1 MKWENLTRAPVA
13 GTRFSGLP
21 QGSLEGQQSLHK
33 ILTPADLIDQ
43 FLDLPFNH
51 IALGNLRTFQN
62 LSILFCKCI
71 LCCSGIKEI
80 LCLQLLACTLVCM

>member
-13 GTRFSGLP
+13 GTRFSDLA

-43 FLDLPFNH
+43 FLVLPFNH
-51 IALGNLRTFQN
+51 VALGNLQTFLN
-62 LSILFCKCI
+62 LSIL
-71 LCCSGIKEI
+71 
-80 LCLQLLACTLVCM
+80 